1 MIERFGS
8 GGVYEAIVGY
18 SRTVRAGD
26 LVLVSGCT
34 ATSDDGVVLG
44 PGDPLVQAREALD
57 ACERALALAGATLAD
72 VVRTRIYV
80 VDVTQWELVGRA
92 HAERFGDAR
101 PVTAMVGVVALL
113 HPQML
118 VEIEA
123 EAYLPRS
130 SER

>member
-8 GGVYEAIVGY
+8 GGAYEAIVGY

-34 ATSDDGVVLG
+34 ATSEDGVVLG

-57 ACERALALAGATLAD
+57 ACERGLALAGATLAD

-101 PVTAMVGVVALL
+101 PATTMIGVAALI

-130 SER
+130 SGR